1 MNFFEIFQASPIV
14 IISMTLIIYI
24 ISYTIY
30 IKTKIPLLTPLV
42 TSVILIGICMNL
54 LNINYETYYKNG
66 GQAIGTLIGPAT
78 IVLALPI
85 YRNLPILKANLAI
98 ILVSVSIGASISIIG
113 VFIMAKVWGISDN
126 ILRSLLTKS
135 VTSAIA
141 ADLTAN
147 IKGIRSIAILAV
159 QISGVAGAIIGPT
172 VCKLL
177 KIKTPLA
184 KGLAMGT
191 AAHAIGTSKAI
202 EMGET
207 EGAMSGLA
215 IGIAGAMTVVL
226 LPILY
231 KILVTIWNI

>member
-1 MNFFEIFQASPIV
+1 MSLSEIIQSSPITT
-14 IISMTLIIYI
+14 ISITLIAYI
-24 ISYTIY
+24 ISYAIY
-30 IKTKIPLLTPLV
+30 IKTKIPVLTPLV
-42 TSVILIGICMNL
+42 TSVILIGICMYFLDIDYN
-54 LNINYETYYKNG
+54 TYYRNG
-66 GQAIGTLIGPAT
+66 GRTIGALASPAT
-78 IVLALPI
+78 VVLALPI
-85 YRNLPILKANLAI
+85 YRNLPILKANLAV
-98 ILVSVSIGASISIIG
+98 ILISVSIGAAISIIG
-113 VFIMAKVWGISDN
+113 VFIMSKMYGVSDP

-141 ADLTAN
+141 IDLTEN

-177 KIKTPLA
+177 RINSPLA

-191 AAHAIGTSKAI
+191 ASHAIGTSKAI

-207 EGAMSGLA
+207 EGAMAGLA
-215 IGIAGAMTVVL
+215 IGIAGASTVVL

-231 KILVTIWNI
+231 KMLETIWSF